1 MENKNNTLATQRAL
15 LKEHFDIELKCFK
28 GLAKGYI
35 IAKNAFLESSA
46 EEISKKMDDYDYS
59 SKKALIQA
67 AHVEEIADT
76 AMILKIITPDE
87 NTKIKCM
94 LNDIFNGVYQERSDK
109 RDWKVK
115 C

>member
-15 LKEHFDIELKCFK
+15 LKEHFDIELKYLK

-59 SKKALIQA
+59 SKALIQA

-94 LNDIFNGVYQERSDK
+94 LNDIFNGVYQESSDK
-109 RDWKVK
+109 RD
-115 C
+115 

>member
-59 SKKALIQA
+59 SKKALIQP
-67 AHVEEIADT
+67 H
-76 AMILKIITPDE
+76 MLKKSLT
-87 NTKIKCM
+87 
-94 LNDIFNGVYQERSDK
+94 QR
-109 RDWKVK
+109 
-115 C
+115 

>member
-46 EEISKKMDDYDYS
+46 EEISKKMDDYS

-94 LNDIFNGVYQERSDK
+94 LNDIFNGVYQESSDK
-109 RDWKVK
+109 CD
-115 C
+115 

>member
-46 EEISKKMDDYDYS
+46 EETSKKMDDYDYL

-76 AMILKIITPDE
+76 ATILKIITPDV
-87 NTKIKCM
+87 NAKIKCM
-94 LNDIFNGVYQERSDK
+94 LNEIFNGTYQENGDK
-109 RDWKVK
+109 YD
-115 C
+115 

>member
-1 MENKNNTLATQRAL
+1 MESKNNTLAMQRAL

-35 IAKNAFLESSA
+35 IAN
-46 EEISKKMDDYDYS
+46 
-59 SKKALIQA
+59 
-67 AHVEEIADT
+67 VEEIADT

-94 LNDIFNGVYQERSDK
+94 LNDIFNGVYQESSDK
-109 RDWKVK
+109 RD
-115 C
+115 

>member
-46 EEISKKMDDYDYS
+46 EEISSRTCWRNRWHSDDIKNNHTRWKHKNKMHAKWY
-59 SKKALIQA
+59 
-67 AHVEEIADT
+67 
-76 AMILKIITPDE
+76 
-87 NTKIKCM
+87 
-94 LNDIFNGVYQERSDK
+94 F
-109 RDWKVK
+109 
-115 C
+115 